1 MVQAERPQMTLAWF
15 LTLPET
21 TPASEFIDGEI
32 LRKPMPKGR
41 HSRLQGALTSAINQA
56 AEPGRIA
63 LALPELRCS
72 FGTRSIVPDIAVFTW
87 ERIPFTP
94 DQNIPDDFDLPPD
107 WIIKILSPDQS
118 PIRVIDNLL
127 YGLRFGSRLG
137 WLISPPE
144 QRILVFRPG
153 QEAQV
158 WQGDQ
163 GLPVLPPIPLAL
175 TPNQIFAWLRFPPQ
189 G

>member
-1 MVQAERPQMTLAWF
+1 
-15 LTLPET
+15 
-21 TPASEFIDGEI
+21 
-32 LRKPMPKGR
+32 
-41 HSRLQGALTSAINQA
+41 
-56 AEPGRIA
+56 
-63 LALPELRCS
+63 
-72 FGTRSIVPDIAVFTW
+72 VFTW

-94 DQNIPDDFDLPPD
+94 DQDVPDDFDLPPD

>member
-1 MVQAERPQMTLAWF
+1 MVQAERPQITLAWF

-94 DQNIPDDFDLPPD
+94 DQDIPDDFDLPPD
-107 WIIKILSPDQS
+107 WMIEILSPDQS

-137 WLISPPE
+137 WLISPAE